1 MCLSPVRVKPFAVL
15 AALESG
21 KFQSSTTIDTHPG
34 YIKVGKSVFRD
45 EDNYGLLDLSG
56 IIAKSSN
63 VGTSKIALE
72 LNPNE
77 TRELFQRVGFGEN
90 LGSGFPGETSG
101 VLPAFRKWDLA
112 TQANFA
118 FGYGLN
124 ATAVQLAR
132 AYAVLANNG
141 VRKEVSLVAVDET
154 PEGSRIIDS
163 VLTDELRY
171 MLQAATGSKGTGK
184 RANIKGYSVGGK
196 TGTGKKANNSGG
208 YYDSRYMS
216 TFAGFAPIDAPRFVT
231 VVVIDEPTV
240 GGYFGGVVAAPVF
253 SEVTGTALR
262 LMQVT
267 PDQMK
272 TNGSLV
278 ERSASSLRGES

>member
-1 MCLSPVRVKPFAVL
+1 M
-15 AALESG
+15 
-21 KFQSSTTIDTHPG
+21 
-34 YIKVGKSVFRD
+34 FRD
-45 EDNYGLLDLSG
+45 ESNYGLLDLSG

-63 VGTSKIALE
+63 VGTSKIALQ

-101 VLPAFRKWDLA
+101 VLPAHRRWDPV

-118 FGYGLN
+118 FGYGLS
-124 ATAVQLAR
+124 ASSLQLAR

-163 VLTDELRY
+163 VLTNELRY

-184 RANIKGYSVGGK
+184 KANIKGYTVGGK
-196 TGTGKKANNSGG
+196 TGTLHKVNNTGG
-208 YYDSRYMS
+208 YHESRYMAA
-216 TFAGFAPIDAPRFVT
+216 FAGFAPIDDPRLVT
-231 VVVIDEPTV
+231 VVVIDEPSI

-262 LMQVT
+262 LMQVI

-272 TNGSLV
+272 ANGSLV
-278 ERSASSLRGES
+278 KTSKSSLRGES

>member
-1 MCLSPVRVKPFAVL
+1 
-15 AALESG
+15 
-21 KFQSSTTIDTHPG
+21 
-34 YIKVGKSVFRD
+34 
-45 EDNYGLLDLSG
+45 
-56 IIAKSSN
+56 
-63 VGTSKIALE
+63 VGTSKIALQ

-90 LGSGFPGETSG
+90 LGSSFPGETSG
-101 VLPAFRKWDLA
+101 SLPAYRKWDLA

-141 VRKEVSLVAVDET
+141 VRKEVSLVAVDEA

-163 VLTDELRY
+163 ALTDELRY

-184 RANIKGYSVGGK
+184 KANIKGYTVGGK
-196 TGTGKKANNSGG
+196 TGTGKKANNNIGG
-208 YYDSRYMS
+208 YYKSRYMS
-216 TFAGFAPIDAPRFVT
+216 TFAGFAPIDQPRLVT

-253 SEVTGTALR
+253 SEITGTALR

-278 ERSASSLRGES
+278 ERPNSSLRGES